1 MAVVSCEIVSANESI
16 FTGSVKM
23 LVVTGSAGELGIM
36 PGHAALLSDLK
47 PGPVRIVKEDDSE
60 EVYYLSGG
68 YVEVQP
74 NSIAVLADT
83 AIRADSIDEASAAEA
98 VKDAESAV
106 KERYGHQTCNDIQ
119 RHYPGKQ
126 KPIPHETIEDFMN
139 CKSLKMYQKH

>member
-16 FTGSVKM
+16 FAGSVKM

-106 KERYGHQTCNDIQ
+106 GKKGGDIEYSKAASMLAEATAQ
-119 RHYPGKQ
+119 LRTVRALKKKLGK
-126 KPIPHETIEDFMN
+126 
-139 CKSLKMYQKH
+139 

>member
-1 MAVVSCEIVSANESI
+1 
-16 FTGSVKM
+16 M

-74 NSIAVLADT
+74 DSIAVLANT

-106 KERYGHQTCNDIQ
+106 GNKGGDIEYSKAASMLAEATAQ
-119 RHYPGKQ
+119 LRTVRALKKKLGK
-126 KPIPHETIEDFMN
+126 
-139 CKSLKMYQKH
+139 

>member
-98 VKDAESAV
+98 AKDAESAV
-106 KERYGHQTCNDIQ
+106 GNKGGDIEYSKAASMLAEATAQ
-119 RHYPGKQ
+119 LRTVRALKKKLGK
-126 KPIPHETIEDFMN
+126 
-139 CKSLKMYQKH
+139 

>member
-1 MAVVSCEIVSANESI
+1 MAVVSCEIVSANERI

-98 VKDAESAV
+98 VAESTQPI
-106 KERYGHQTCNDIQ
+106 GHRNLRHPTQSFSGPINAKNIGGHITTTRRKILHIQ
-119 RHYPGKQ
+119 
-126 KPIPHETIEDFMN
+126 
-139 CKSLKMYQKH
+139 